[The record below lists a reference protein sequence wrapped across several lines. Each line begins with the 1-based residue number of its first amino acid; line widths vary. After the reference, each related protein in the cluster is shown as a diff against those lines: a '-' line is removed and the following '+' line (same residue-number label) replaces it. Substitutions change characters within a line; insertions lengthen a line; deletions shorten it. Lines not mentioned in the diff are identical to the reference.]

1 MRWRLNPEAHEMLG
15 FLWVRGETLTEKHNA
30 CDPNKPQASLS
41 GTPDCHPNKPKT
53 GLPGTPDCHPSKP
66 QAGLSGTPGW
76 RLLAGLSLAL
86 VLALAFA
93 SGCSRNKNRQTSPQ
107 ATVPAIAVPPT
118 AQAGQHP
125 APPVQ
130 TTPPPATSAETGAI
144 RQPSASQAKAKPKPQ
159 KNSARKTAPAA
170 AKQAPTAQVAPPT
183 QPAQP
188 SPQKPPAAGSSEGQ
202 VQIAAQVPQGTAQNT
217 EQLLQAAE
225 GNLRKVTRQLS
236 DGEQAMLRQARNYIT
251 QSRSATQ
258 DGDLERAYNLAMKAN
273 LLSGE
278 LAK

>member
-1 MRWRLNPEAHEMLG
+1 MLG

-30 CDPNKPQASLS
+30 CHPNKPQASLS
-41 GTPDCHPNKPKT
+41 GTSDCHPN
-53 GLPGTPDCHPSKP
+53 KP

-170 AKQAPTAQVAPPT
+170 AKQAPTAQVAPP
-183 QPAQP
+183 AQP
-188 SPQKPPAAGSSEGQ
+188 SPQKPPAAASSEGQ

>member
-1 MRWRLNPEAHEMLG
+1 MLG

-30 CDPNKPQASLS
+30 CHPNKPQASLS
-41 GTPDCHPNKPKT
+41 GTSDCHPN
-53 GLPGTPDCHPSKP
+53 KP

-107 ATVPAIAVPPT
+107 ATVPVIAVPPT

-170 AKQAPTAQVAPPT
+170 AKQAPTAQVAPP
-183 QPAQP
+183 AQP
-188 SPQKPPAAGSSEGQ
+188 SPQKPPAAASSEGQ

>member
-1 MRWRLNPEAHEMLG
+1 MHVAMRWRLNPEAHEMLG

-41 GTPDCHPNKPKT
+41 GTSDCHPSKPKT
-53 GLPGTPDCHPSKP
+53 GLPGTP
-66 QAGLSGTPGW
+66 GW
-76 RLLAGLSLAL
+76 RGFGLVGLSLAL

-170 AKQAPTAQVAPPT
+170 AKQAPTAQVAPP
-183 QPAQP
+183 AQP
-188 SPQKPPAAGSSEGQ
+188 SPQKPPAAASSEGQ

>member
-1 MRWRLNPEAHEMLG
+1 MHVTTRSRLNPKAHEMP
-15 FLWVRGETLTEKHNA
+15 EKRNVSV
-30 CDPNKPQASLS
+30 PNKPTA
-41 GTPDCHPNKPKT
+41 
-53 GLPGTPDCHPSKP
+53 GLPG
-66 QAGLSGTPGW
+66 W
-76 RLLAGLSLAL
+76 RMIRFGGLAL
-86 VLALAFA
+86 VLALTLTFA
-93 SGCSRNKNRQTSPQ
+93 AGCNRNKNRQVPPQ
-107 ATVPAIAVPPT
+107 ATVPLIAVPPT

-130 TTPPPATSAETGAI
+130 TTPPPATSAQTGAI
-144 RQPSASQAKAKPKPQ
+144 RQPSATRAKPKPQ
-159 KNSARKTAPAA
+159 KSSVHKSVPAA
-170 AKQAPTAQVAPPT
+170 AKQTPPVQAV

-188 SPQKPPAAGSSEGQ
+188 VQPAPQKPPSGSDVQ
-202 VQIAAQVPQGTAQNT
+202 VQIAAQAPQGTAQNT

>member
-1 MRWRLNPEAHEMLG
+1 MHVATRLPLNREAHEMAMKRNV
-15 FLWVRGETLTEKHNA
+15 F
-30 CDPNKPQASLS
+30 
-41 GTPDCHPNKPKT
+41 HPNKPT
-53 GLPGTPDCHPSKP
+53 
-66 QAGLSGTPGW
+66 AGLSGTP
-76 RLLAGLSLAL
+76 AFHLSQPQMGTVGRRMIPRFSRFGFVWLAL
-86 VLALAFA
+86 ALALAFVP
-93 SGCSRNKNRQTSPQ
+93 GCNRNKSRQVPPQ

-130 TTPPPATSAETGAI
+130 TTPPPATKAETGAI
-144 RQPSASQAKAKPKPQ
+144 PQPSAAQTNSKPKPQ
-159 KNSARKTAPAA
+159 KNSARKPAPAA
-170 AKQAPTAQVAPPT
+170 TKQAPQAQAA

-188 SPQKPPAAGSSEGQ
+188 PPQKSPAPGGSEGQ
-202 VQIAAQVPQGTAQNT
+202 VQIAAQAPQGMAQNT
-217 EQLLQAAE
+217 EQLLQVAE

-236 DGEQAMLRQARNYIT
+236 DGEQAMLRQARNYIL
-251 QSRSATQ
+251 QSRSASQ

>member
-1 MRWRLNPEAHEMLG
+1 MHVAMRWRLNPEAHEMLS

-41 GTPDCHPNKPKT
+41 GTSDCHPN
-53 GLPGTPDCHPSKP
+53 KP

-170 AKQAPTAQVAPPT
+170 AKQAPTAQVAPP
-183 QPAQP
+183 AQP
-188 SPQKPPAAGSSEGQ
+188 SPQKPPAAASSEGQ

-236 DGEQAMLRQARNYIT
+236 DGEQAMLRQARNYID
-251 QSRSATQ
+251 QSRSASQ

>member
-1 MRWRLNPEAHEMLG
+1 MHVAMRWRLNPEAHEMLG

-30 CDPNKPQASLS
+30 C
-41 GTPDCHPNKPKT
+41 HPN
-53 GLPGTPDCHPSKP
+53 KP

-170 AKQAPTAQVAPPT
+170 AKQAPTAQVAPP
-183 QPAQP
+183 AQP

>member
-1 MRWRLNPEAHEMLG
+1 MHVAMRWRLNPEAHEMLG

-30 CDPNKPQASLS
+30 CHPNKPQAS
-41 GTPDCHPNKPKT
+41 
-53 GLPGTPDCHPSKP
+53 
-66 QAGLSGTPGW
+66 LSGTPGW

-170 AKQAPTAQVAPPT
+170 AKQAPTAQVAPP
-183 QPAQP
+183 AQP
-188 SPQKPPAAGSSEGQ
+188 SPQKPPAAASSEGQ

>member
-1 MRWRLNPEAHEMLG
+1 MAMRWRLNPEAHEMLG

-30 CDPNKPQASLS
+30 CHPNKPQASLS
-41 GTPDCHPNKPKT
+41 GTSDCHPN
-53 GLPGTPDCHPSKP
+53 KP

-93 SGCSRNKNRQTSPQ
+93 SGCIRNKNRQTSPQ

-170 AKQAPTAQVAPPT
+170 AKQAPTAQVAPP
-183 QPAQP
+183 AQP
-188 SPQKPPAAGSSEGQ
+188 SPQKPPAAASSEGQ